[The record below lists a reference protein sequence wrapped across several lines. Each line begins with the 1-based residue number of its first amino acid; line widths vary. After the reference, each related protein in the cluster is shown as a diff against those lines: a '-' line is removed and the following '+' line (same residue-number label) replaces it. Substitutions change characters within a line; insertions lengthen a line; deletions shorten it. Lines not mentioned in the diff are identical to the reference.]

1 MLRKYLINKVLIT
14 LEANDK
20 TLLFILL
27 SKDGSIHRKGNG
39 NTDAN
44 LPLATGFSA
53 DRHFDALMMTVN
65 ESIFDYTGVLKMPH
79 RQGRE
84 CRLTIIFQG
93 IEDIDF
99 SYRVVY
105 GDQSEGP
112 PAELVQILINAV
124 KITDGW
130 YYEQIKEQTTDKRK
144 WWQFW
149 KRH

>member
-1 MLRKYLINKVLIT
+1 MQLKHLINKVLIT
-14 LEANDK
+14 LEADDK
-20 TLLFILL
+20 TTLFILL
-27 SKDGSIHRKGNG
+27 AKDGSIHRKGNG
-39 NTDAN
+39 SAEAG

-53 DRHFDALMMTVN
+53 DGHFDALMLTVN
-65 ESIFDYTGVLKMPH
+65 ENIFEYSGVMKMPE
-79 RQGRE
+79 RKGRE
-84 CRLTIIFQG
+84 CRLTLIFQG
-93 IEDIDF
+93 ADEVDF

-130 YYEQIKEQTTDKRK
+130 YFEQISEEVADKGK

-149 KRH
+149 K

>member
-1 MLRKYLINKVLIT
+1 MRIKHLINKVLIT
-14 LEANDK
+14 LEADNK

-27 SKDGSIHRKGNG
+27 SKNGSIHRKGNG
-39 NTDAN
+39 SADAN

-53 DRHFDALMMTVN
+53 DGHFEALMMTVN
-65 ESIFDYTGVLKMPH
+65 ERIFDYTGVLKMPN

-84 CRLTIIFQG
+84 CSLTIIFQG
-93 IEDIDF
+93 ANEIDF

-112 PAELVQILINAV
+112 PAELVQVLINAV

-130 YYEQIKEQTTDKRK
+130 YYEQLNEQTGRKGK

-149 KRH
+149 K